1 MTTFETV
8 GPAPVSELA
17 VEARVRTRDG
27 VHLATDV
34 YLPGGDTTPGD
45 TILIRLPYDKSGEYT
60 FIPVVAE
67 YFMRSG
73 YRVVAQDVRGKFR
86 SEGQTLLFV
95 HEVND
100 GYDTI
105 DWITKQEWS
114 NGRVAMWGDSY
125 YGYTQWAAAS
135 SGHPA
140 LKAISPRVT
149 GTGLGNPVRRAAGEK
164 HTRVEMGVTLL
175 YPLSNFHTNDSFEW
189 EPTWTRPYAADAEEF
204 ISSVGVRSDSYDLW
218 YPKPVT
224 LNRFPQGQ
232 VWDAPAVP
240 TLHTIGWWDNCG
252 PLSWDDVRAITSNPA
267 WDTQH
272 HLRIEAIDHENH
284 FVDEPES
291 EHVFMRSSEQLEAIM
306 PAMLGPTLE
315 FFDVYVRGN
324 GKATDIPRVTWE
336 LARTGTFETCENWPP
351 AHERVSLDLTADGLI
366 QRDPAT
372 EGELSWV
379 HDPDH
384 PVPSPVEDAF
394 AFLMTHPDEAP
405 LGARDDVLVFD
416 APAVEADVDLIG
428 DVSAQL
434 GFVSSGPVADVFLRL
449 LDVSPSGEAF
459 RISRGQRR
467 VYDATEETR
476 VDVPMDPLGYRLRA
490 GHHLR
495 LHVSSSDAP
504 EFVPLPGT
512 DEDPWAAVET
522 VKTTQTVRFGGD
534 SPFVLT
540 LGRREVAEGDNR

>member
-1 MTTFETV
+1 
-8 GPAPVSELA
+8 
-17 VEARVRTRDG
+17 

-67 YFMRSG
+67 YFMRFG

-95 HEVND
+95 NEVND
-100 GYDTI
+100 GYDSI
-105 DWITKQEWS
+105 EWITQQEWS

-149 GTGLGNPVRRAAGEK
+149 GTGLGSPVKREAGEK
-164 HTRVEMGVTLL
+164 TTRVEMGVTLL
-175 YPLSNFHTNDSFEW
+175 YPLSNFHTNDTFEW

-218 YPKPVT
+218 YPRPVH
-224 LNRFPQGQ
+224 LNRFPQGS

-240 TLHTIGWWDNCG
+240 TLHTVGWWDNCG
-252 PLSWDDVRAITSNPA
+252 PLSWEDVKAITSNPA

-284 FVDEPES
+284 FVDEPAA

-315 FFDVYVRGN
+315 FFEVYVRGN
-324 GKATDIPRVTWE
+324 GKATDIPRVKWE

-351 AHERVSLDLTADGLI
+351 AHTRVSLDLTADGAI
-366 QRDPAT
+366 QRDPAPV
-372 EGELSWV
+372 GKVSWV
-379 HDPDH
+379 HDPEN

-416 APAVEADVDLIG
+416 APAVESDVDLVG

-434 GFVSSGPVADVFLRL
+434 SFASSGPVADVFLRL

-467 VYDATEETR
+467 VYEATEEAR

-512 DEDPWAAVET
+512 DEDPWGAVET
-522 VKTTQTVRFGGD
+522 VKTTQSIRFGGD

-540 LGRREVAEGDNR
+540 LGTREVAEGDQR